1 MVLWE
6 LQAQAV
12 PGWNMELRQKIRKD
26 TLEKVVLSQKVL
38 ESIPGATLLNGH
50 AAHTAFMGC
59 QIGPDSICKGETCTR
74 VPKDRGGAM
83 IGKEEAGARKMMKKK
98 KKKKTKATATD
109 ASAVGGDAPEDAA
122 KEEKS
127 NVTWFWHIKAETE
140 KQAKALQTPAAA
152 CYLVEDVEN
161 APSQMQ
167 QKKKIQE
174 NGWRCATVVWR

>member
-59 QIGPDSICKGETCTR
+59 
-74 VPKDRGGAM
+74 
-83 IGKEEAGARKMMKKK
+83 
-98 KKKKTKATATD
+98 
-109 ASAVGGDAPEDAA
+109 
-122 KEEKS
+122 
-127 NVTWFWHIKAETE
+127 
-140 KQAKALQTPAAA
+140 
-152 CYLVEDVEN
+152 
-161 APSQMQ
+161 
-167 QKKKIQE
+167 
-174 NGWRCATVVWR
+174 